1 MFNDLINQWQIILAS
16 RSPRRQYLLK
26 EVGIKFQVI
35 VRDVEEVWPPELFR
49 EEIPCYLC
57 ELKAKAFSPEELP
70 GKTMVI
76 TADTIVLLDNKVV
89 GKPVD
94 REDAIH
100 ILKRLSGK
108 KHEVIT
114 GVCIKSN
121 RKQTVFHVESD
132 VYFREFSE
140 KEIEWYVDKCQPYDK
155 AGAYGIQEWIG
166 YVGIEKINGSFFNV
180 MGLPTQRL
188 YLELCKFIKDDHVD
202 GQ

>member
-35 VRDVEEVWPPELFR
+35 IRDVEEVWPPELFR

-70 GKTMVI
+70 GKTIVI
-76 TADTIVLLDNKVV
+76 TADTVVLLHDQIV

-94 REDAIH
+94 RNDAIQ

-114 GVCIKSN
+114 GVCIKSS

-140 KEIEWYVDKCQPYDK
+140 KEIEWYVDRFQPYDK

-188 YLELCKFIKDDHVD
+188 YLELCKFIKDDD
-202 GQ
+202 INGQ

>member
-1 MFNDLINQWQIILAS
+1 MYNDTINQWDIILAS

-26 EVGIKFQVI
+26 EVGIKFRVI
-35 VRDVEEVWPPELFR
+35 LKDVEEVWPAGLHR

-57 ELKAKAFSPEELP
+57 ELKAQAFSQDELP
-70 GKTMVI
+70 DKTLVI
-76 TADTIVLLDNKVV
+76 TADTVVLLNDEIV

-94 REDAIH
+94 RSDAIT
-100 ILKRLSGK
+100 ILKRLSGQ

-114 GVCIKSN
+114 GVCFRSN

-132 VYFREFSE
+132 VYFRHFSE
-140 KEIEWYVDKCQPYDK
+140 KEIEWYVDTCKPYDK

-166 YVGIEKINGSFFNV
+166 YVGIEKISGSFFNV

-188 YLELCKFIKDDHVD
+188 YLELCKFIED
-202 GQ
+202 